1 MIAQCALYTM
11 PTTGALQLAGPPTKP
26 HAHTHTRHTHIYIYI
41 CRVSCACVQE
51 IGARVHDDCM
61 LTTVCV
67 ALVYACIYIYI
78 YIYIYT
84 HTHANA
90 LYLSTG
96 GSSVCGVV
104 CVCARF
110 VQNER
115 AHTHTPHHKQ
125 TIPTALRPNGACPTA
140 AATAATTT
148 HPHTHTVCVC
158 VCVWVGRRAASKQA
172 SSRREPKHALLAY
185 AQPTKLTPTTKNT
198 TTRLD
203 HH

>member
-1 MIAQCALYTM
+1 MRTLYDAHHWCAAARWPAHQAPRT
-11 PTTGALQLAGPPTKP
+11 
-26 HAHTHTRHTHIYIYI
+26 HTHTTHTHIYIYM
-41 CRVSCACVQE
+41 SCVVCMRAGDRCT
-51 IGARVHDDCM
+51 GARRLHADHCVCSASVCM
-61 LTTVCV
+61 
-67 ALVYACIYIYI
+67 YIYIYI